1 MAKRIEATKYIKRDD
16 ILAYPLRR
24 ATCDK
29 EKANT
34 RFVDGVE
41 AAMEYAEKLPFVEC
55 KAYAQNGEKPE
66 KLELKNVTVYVD
78 LADLLKCPLRDDA
91 FKQTFGDWHFWRGV
105 ESVMEY
111 AESLPAVRVKMNRE
125 IEDKRPLCDLI
136 KANASLVCC
145 KDCEY
150 SYEDIAGLM
159 RCYKGC
165 KGNADRIVREDFFC
179 ADGVKREEAKRNEK
193 GD

>member
-1 MAKRIEATKYIKRDD
+1 MAKHIEATKYIKRDD

-29 EKANT
+29 GKANT

-41 AAMEYAEKLPFVEC
+41 SAMEYAEKLPFVEC
-55 KAYAQNGEKPE
+55 KEYMQSGEEPE

-78 LADLLKCPLRDDA
+78 LTDLLKCPLRDDTS
-91 FKQTFGDWHFWRGV
+91 KQTFGDWHFWSGV

-111 AESLPAVRVKMNRE
+111 AESLPTVRVKRNNE
-125 IEDKRPLCDLI
+125 IEDVRPLYARI
-136 KANASLVCC
+136 KALDSLVCC

-159 RCYKGC
+159 RCYKE
-165 KGNADRIVREDFFC
+165 NEDRVVREDFFC
-179 ADGVKREEAKRNEK
+179 ADGVKREVA
-193 GD
+193 DD

>member
-16 ILAYPLRR
+16 MLAYPLRR

-29 EKANT
+29 GKANT

-41 AAMEYAEKLPFVEC
+41 AAMEYAEKMPFVEC
-55 KAYAQNGEKPE
+55 KEYVQSGEEPE
-66 KLELKNVTVYVD
+66 KLEPTAPTGYID
-78 LADLLKCPLRDDA
+78 LADLLKCPLRDDT
-91 FKQTFGDWHFWRGV
+91 FKQTFGDWHFWSGV

-111 AESLPAVRVKMNRE
+111 AESLPAVRVKMNKE
-125 IEDKRPLCDLI
+125 IEDKRPLCDQI
-136 KANASLVCC
+136 RANASLVCC

-159 RCYKGC
+159 RCYKERN
-165 KGNADRIVREDFFC
+165 GNADRIVREDFFC
-179 ADGVKREEAKRNEK
+179 ADGVKREVAN
-193 GD
+193 D

>member
-1 MAKRIEATKYIKRDD
+1 MAKRIEATKYIKVDD

-24 ATCDK
+24 VTCDK

-41 AAMEYAEKLPFVEC
+41 AAMEYTEKLPFVEC
-55 KAYAQNGEKPE
+55 KSYERSGENPK
-66 KLELKNVTVYVD
+66 KLILKNVTVYVD
-78 LADLLKCPLRDDA
+78 LADLLKCPLRDDT
-91 FKQTFGDWHFWRGV
+91 FKKTFGDWHFWCGV

-111 AESLPAVRVKMNRE
+111 AESLPAVRVKMDRE

-150 SYEDIAGLM
+150 SYEDTAGLM
-159 RCYKGC
+159 RCY

-179 ADGVKREEAKRNEK
+179 AAGVKREAA
-193 GD
+193 DD

>member
-16 ILAYPLRR
+16 MLAYPLRR

-29 EKANT
+29 GKATT

-55 KAYAQNGEKPE
+55 KAYARSGEEQE
-66 KLELKNVTVYVD
+66 KIELKDITVYVD
-78 LADLLKCPLRDDA
+78 LADLLKCPLRDDT
-91 FKQTFGDWHFWRGV
+91 FKQTFGDWHFWSGV

-111 AESLPAVRVKMNRE
+111 AESLPAVRVKMDKE
-125 IEDKRPLCDLI
+125 IEYKRPLCDLI

-150 SYEDIAGLM
+150 SYEDVAGLM

-165 KGNADRIVREDFFC
+165 KENAGRIVREDFFC
-179 ADGVKREEAKRNEK
+179 ADGVKREAA
-193 GD
+193 DD